1 MLHSTIQT
9 MTTTLG
15 IMSDTQTPTTRTG
28 RTPLLNATTQD
39 RIVSAV
45 RAGAYLDDAATLVG
59 ISRQT
64 LLLWMRNGRDAQ
76 DRLDIGETI
85 TDRDRLYLDF
95 LNAVESAR
103 AEAQLR
109 NVAIIQK
116 AANEGTW
123 QAAAWYLERTNPR
136 KWGRHETVEIGVADD
151 TPTEVSEIATLLDQ
165 RIARMRE
172 RSLGIIEADAT
183 EIDDTE
189 PPSLTIAQ

>member
-1 MLHSTIQT
+1 
-9 MTTTLG
+9 
-15 IMSDTQTPTTRTG
+15 MSEPTTKPARTG
-28 RTPLLNATTQD
+28 RTPLLTPTTQE

-45 RAGAYLDDAATLVG
+45 RSGAYLDDAASLAGVHRATLFRWIAQG
-59 ISRQT
+59 REAQEKLEAGGT
-64 LLLWMRNGRDAQ
+64 LTDKE
-76 DRLDIGETI
+76 RLVH
-85 TDRDRLYLDF
+85 DF
-95 LNAVESAR
+95 CDAVETAR

-151 TPTEVSEIATLLDQ
+151 RPAEISEIASLLDQ

-172 RSLGIIEADAT
+172 RSLGIIDVEEAD
-183 EIDDTE
+183 DQD
-189 PPSLTIAQ
+189 PPNLQIAK